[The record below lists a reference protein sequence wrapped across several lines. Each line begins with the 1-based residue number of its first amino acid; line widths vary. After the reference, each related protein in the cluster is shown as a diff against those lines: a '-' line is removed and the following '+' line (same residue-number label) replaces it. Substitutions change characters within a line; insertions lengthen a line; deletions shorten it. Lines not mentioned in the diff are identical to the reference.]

1 MPFGHR
7 LMFRWDV
14 FNLTNSV
21 RFDTA
26 TLDMFPD
33 IAASFGRYNGTLAGC
48 DGAANRC
55 MQLNLRYEF

>member
-1 MPFGHR
+1 
-7 LMFRWDV
+7 MFRWDI
-14 FNLTNSV
+14 FNLTNTV

-26 TLDMFPD
+26 SLDMFPD
-33 IAASFGRYNGTLAGC
+33 MASSFGRYNRTLAGC